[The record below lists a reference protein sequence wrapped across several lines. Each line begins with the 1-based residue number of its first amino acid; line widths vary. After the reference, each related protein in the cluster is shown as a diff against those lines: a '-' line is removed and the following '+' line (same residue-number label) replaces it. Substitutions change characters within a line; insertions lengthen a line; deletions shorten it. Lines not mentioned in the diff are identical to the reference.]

1 MEYNDLVPFV
11 DTRLAG
17 LDIRDSEKLAGI
29 SEKLTRSITG
39 AQVPPDVAEAVL
51 GAYRSVGE
59 AGGGGVR
66 LAMRSS
72 AVAEDRRSSFAGQ
85 YRTVLNVGEEE
96 ILNAYKRVIASKYTQ
111 RALYYR
117 INHGLS
123 DLETAMAV
131 LALEMVDAKAS
142 GVIYTTDIEDTGSDA
157 VTIHAA
163 WGLGELLVGGNT
175 SPDRL
180 QIARGT
186 PLKIL
191 GKRVGRKSDQ
201 MLSGK
206 TGGTRVLPLTE
217 EMARSYSLD
226 EGSALILA
234 DWALRLEHH
243 YGVPQDIEW
252 AMDRSGVLFL
262 LQTRSLQKE
271 QASAEFRD
279 CDFSGIKNR
288 VLVSG
293 GDKACSGIGAGR
305 VFKMDRESDIT
316 KVPEQSILVAG
327 YPSPRYVEVLGKV
340 NAVVTDTGST
350 AGHFSS
356 VAREFGVPTLVNTGS
371 AMSQLSQGQEV
382 TVYAQDRVVYEGI
395 VQEMIESPC
404 ARRDLL
410 ADSPFIRK
418 LRYVMQFVSP
428 LRLVNPAASVF
439 VPEGVRSLHD
449 IIRFAH
455 EKAVQEMFHTGES
468 KFKRKGG
475 AKRLH
480 SKIPML
486 FYVLDVGGGLRQ
498 EAAEKKGVGPED
510 ILSHPMK
517 QVLKGLSH
525 AGIHWGDFTHFDWAE
540 YDKIVMSGGIA
551 SADSVMFSS
560 YAVVAKDYLN
570 LNLRFGYHF
579 VILDTLCSNRVDE
592 NYILFR
598 FAGGA
603 ADPYSKSLRVDFLE
617 GVLGRLGFRVE
628 RKADLVDAE
637 LRDGSERD
645 LTETLDLL
653 GRLLGATRLMD
664 MYLKDSDMAEAYVE
678 DFMNGR
684 YHFAT
689 VQDET

>member
-1 MEYNDLVPFV
+1 MPF
-11 DTRLAG
+11 
-17 LDIRDSEKLAGI
+17 
-29 SEKLTRSITG
+29 SI
-39 AQVPPDVAEAVL
+39 
-51 GAYRSVGE
+51 
-59 AGGGGVR
+59 
-66 LAMRSS
+66 
-72 AVAEDRRSSFAGQ
+72 
-85 YRTVLNVGEEE
+85 
-96 ILNAYKRVIASKYTQ
+96 
-111 RALYYR
+111 
-117 INHGLS
+117 
-123 DLETAMAV
+123 ETAMAV

-142 GVIYTTDIEDTGSDA
+142 GVIYTQNIEDTDSDA
-157 VTIHAA
+157 VTIHAT

-175 SPDRL
+175 APDRL
-180 QIARGT
+180 QITRGT
-186 PLKIL
+186 PMKIL
-191 GKRVGRKSDQ
+191 GKRMGRKSEQ
-201 MLSGK
+201 MLAGK
-206 TGGTRVLPLTE
+206 TGGTKVLPLTE
-217 EMARSYSLD
+217 EMAQAFSLD
-226 EGSALILA
+226 DGSALTLA

-252 AMDRSGVLFL
+252 VMDRSGDLFL
-262 LQTRSLQKE
+262 LQARSLQKE
-271 QASAEFRD
+271 QAPAEPRD
-279 CDFSGIKNR
+279 CDFRDIKNR

-293 GDKACSGIGAGR
+293 GEKACSGIGAGR
-305 VFKMDRESDIT
+305 VFKIDRESDIAR
-316 KVPEQSILVAG
+316 VPDQAVLVAE

-356 VAREFGVPTLVNTGS
+356 VAREFGVPTLVNTGR
-371 AMSQLSQGQEV
+371 AMSHLSQGQEV
-382 TVYAQDRVVYEGI
+382 TVYAEGRVVYEGI
-395 VQEMIESPC
+395 VREMIESPC

-410 ADSPFIRK
+410 ADSPFVRN
-418 LRYVMQFVSP
+418 LRYVIQFVSP
-428 LRLVNPAASVF
+428 LRLVNPAASAF

-475 AKRLH
+475 AKRLY

-486 FYVLDVGGGLRQ
+486 FYVLDVGGGLRL
-498 EAAEKKGVGPED
+498 EAAEKKGVDTED
-510 ILSHPMK
+510 ILSNPLK

-525 AGIHWGDFTHFDWAE
+525 PGIHWGDFTHFDWAE

-551 SADSVMFSS
+551 SAESVMFSS
-560 YAVVAKDYLN
+560 YAVVAEDYLN

-579 VILDTLCSNRVDE
+579 VILDTLCCDRVDE

-603 ADPYSKSLRVDFLE
+603 ADPYSKSLRVNFLE

-628 RKADLVDAE
+628 KKADLVDAE
-637 LRDGSERD
+637 LRGGSVRD
-645 LTETLDLL
+645 LTETLDIL

-664 MYLKDSDMAEAYVE
+664 MYLKDSDMAESYVA

-689 VQDET
+689 VQEES